1 MPDFLE
7 VWLEKH
13 PECQVLVDEET
24 RKVIEK
30 EAKYDIRLSS
40 GEEHALLW
48 LYYDHGGAV
57 LSTVIDGPATKDC
70 FGDIETPGERV
81 IKKLIKKGY
90 VVLTEEDDEDDLDL
104 TPMYQL
110 TDEGEALVKT
120 IPR

>member
-1 MPDFLE
+1 MSE
-7 VWLEKH
+7 H
-13 PECQVLVDEET
+13 N
-24 RKVIEK
+24 
-30 EAKYDIRLSS
+30 LSS
-40 GEEHALLW
+40 SEQHALLW

-110 TDEGEALVKT
+110 TDEGEALAKT